1 MPSEDAHHSFIKC
14 SQQPLLEQ
22 TTTDSLLVPLP
33 ATGTIANPPIASNQ
47 TLIQQQH
54 HQQQPLPPPPPPNN
68 HLHLLHRQQ
77 QQQQQR
83 QQSTQSP
90 LPPPTLNSHCYLP
103 KNDPQF
109 HAV

>member
-22 TTTDSLLVPLP
+22 ATESLLVPLP
-33 ATGTIANPPIASNQ
+33 ATGAIANSTIASNQ
-47 TLIQQQH
+47 NLIQH
-54 HQQQPLPPPPPPNN
+54 HTQPLPPPPPPNN
-68 HLHLLHRQQ
+68 HLHLLHRQH
-77 QQQQQR
+77 R

-90 LPPPTLNSHCYLP
+90 LPPTVNSHCYLP